1 MLDANDLVLFD
12 DFLLQGE
19 MVVEI
24 ALRLKQL
31 HANVD
36 VLILLLQVVLDEH
49 CLQDDLCVSV

>member
-31 HANVD
+31 HADVD